1 MTDNELQNIRDNIQ
15 EEITKTEALI
25 NEYKEGAQPIAPE
38 NSIGRISRMDAIN
51 NKSITEAALKSAEIK
66 LKNLENIKDKIEME
80 DFGKCIKC
88 LNKIPIQRMLIIPES
103 KKCVNCAN

>member
-1 MTDNELQNIRDNIQ
+1 MNEEDKVKIVRKIKQ
-15 EEITKTEALI
+15 EILDTKEKI
-25 NEYKEGAQPIAPE
+25 KEYSLLSKPIPPE
-38 NSIGRISRMDAIN
+38 NAIGRVSRMDAIN

-66 LKNLENIKDKIEME
+66 LKNLQDIKDKVEME

-88 LNKIPIQRMLIIPES
+88 LNKIPIQRILIIPES

>member
-1 MTDNELQNIRDNIQ
+1 MKSEQKKRIYQIIED
-15 EEITKTEALI
+15 EIITITEKIKKLKI
-25 NEYKEGAQPIAPE
+25 DAQPIAPE
-38 NSIGRISRMDAIN
+38 NAIGRVSRMDAIN

-66 LKNLENIKDKIEME
+66 LKNLQDIKDKVEME

-88 LNKIPIQRMLIIPES
+88 LNKIPIQRILIIPES